1 MIYKY
6 EKVFKSYLGVIKD
19 LEPDIFALKSIL
31 KLDDEAFHNLV
42 IVITE
47 GFNNAVKHG
56 NKFDPTK
63 QVQIGINVKEKSNN
77 LTSKEVTNDVN
88 QEVNQEV
95 NLKDYEIEIE
105 IYDEG
110 EGYEIDNVEDPRLP
124 ENLLKSGGRG
134 VFLIKEFSKTVTY
147 TKLDKINKLHIIFE
161 IIN

>member
-31 KLDDEAFHNLV
+31 QLDDEAFHNLV

-77 LTSKEVTNDVN
+77 QISKEVTKV
-88 QEVNQEV
+88 VNQEV

-124 ENLLKSGGRG
+124 ENILKSGGRG
-134 VFLIKEFSKTVTY
+134 VFLIKELSKTVTY

>member
-1 MIYKY
+1 MLIYKY

-31 KLDDEAFHNLV
+31 QLDDEAFHNLV

-77 LTSKEVTNDVN
+77 QISKEVTKV
-88 QEVNQEV
+88 VNQEV

-134 VFLIKEFSKTVTY
+134 VFLIKELSKTVTY